1 MLPLM
6 LLSLLWGKAWPPGA
20 RDPVSAVLLCTIQS
34 AAIYKGAVTAYQLY
48 GWLGGPDGS
57 VVGCQILI
65 EVLMLLLYLYART
78 LARKAFGA
86 APTYEARALF
96 MYLLLSDGARSSDSL
111 PICFRTNNTPGQP
124 MHPDYNHLA
133 RTMPGHQSTN
143 TYRF

>member
-1 MLPLM
+1 MCRYKYYYVFTLPLM
-6 LLSLLWGKAWPPGA
+6 LLALFWSKRWPPGA
-20 RDPVSAVLLCTIQS
+20 RDPVSAVLLCTIQG
-34 AAIYKGAVTAYQLY
+34 AAIYQGAFTAYQLY

-96 MYLLLSDGARSSDSL
+96 MYLLLSDGARSPVLNS
-111 PICFRTNNTPGQP
+111 
-124 MHPDYNHLA
+124 
-133 RTMPGHQSTN
+133 MPSASQ
-143 TYRF
+143 